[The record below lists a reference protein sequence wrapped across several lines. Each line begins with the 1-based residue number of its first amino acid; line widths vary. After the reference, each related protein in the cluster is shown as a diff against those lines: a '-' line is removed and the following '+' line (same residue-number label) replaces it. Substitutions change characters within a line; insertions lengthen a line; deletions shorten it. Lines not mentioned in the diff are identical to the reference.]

1 MYFDAL
7 GSDSLE
13 HTVMVFDSLPSNRF
27 TFRTKEQ
34 IASICCCKG
43 KKVVAV
49 IKNVQNQQGASDCG
63 LLASFS
69 LAFATSLCFGDNPSE
84 IQYNQKQLREHV
96 VSCFEAKVITP
107 FPAKSRRRCNRAR
120 AEKEYAI
127 PVYCSCR
134 LPESGRMVQCVI
146 CHEWYHE
153 ECESISSEVWI
164 NKKYKWTCTTCLK
177 ASINSN
183 VV

>member
-63 LLASFS
+63 LFS
-69 LAFATSLCFGDNPSE
+69 LVFATSLCFGDNPSE
-84 IQYNQKQLREHV
+84 IQYNQKQLHEHV

-107 FPAKSRRRCNRAR
+107 FQQNQGEDVIELELKRNMQFQFIAHAGYLKVEEWFSVSFVMNGTMKNVNLSLLR
-120 AEKEYAI
+120 
-127 PVYCSCR
+127 
-134 LPESGRMVQCVI
+134 SG
-146 CHEWYHE
+146 
-153 ECESISSEVWI
+153 
-164 NKKYKWTCTTCLK
+164 
-177 ASINSN
+177 
-183 VV
+183 